1 MVRWSDVSKHLQ
13 DFYLNNFNLSYYNHD
28 RPNLY
33 KAFIEIEQ
41 LWEDQFSRLNNIKYL
56 MLSEAPLW
64 GEKELYIYNV
74 KTPPRGNF
82 LPMSGI
88 QKVTGNQIRKKE
100 VLIDELGKLGL
111 IVLDVSPFALDSPKK
126 NGTSKTKISYND
138 LKSKEY
144 SELIKPTLGDFLNT
158 KLGRIKEKGENQV
171 IFYRYK
177 RVKDKL
183 DSSVKE
189 YLLENEFINSE
200 DQYIPYLSKDGR
212 NYRGAIDYSKFTSI
226 LKKGG
231 FKTSKR

>member
-1 MVRWSDVSKHLQ
+1 MVRWPDVSKQLKA
-13 DFYLNNFNLSYYNHD
+13 FYLNNFNLCYYNHD
-28 RPNLY
+28 HPNLR
-33 KAFIEIEQ
+33 KAFIEIEL
-41 LWEDQFSRLNNIKYL
+41 LWEEQFSRFDNIKYL

-74 KTPPRGNF
+74 KSPPRGNF

-88 QKVTGNQIRKKE
+88 QEVTGNQIRKKE

-111 IVLDVSPFALDSPKK
+111 IVLDVSPFALDSPKE

-138 LKSKEY
+138 LKRKEY
-144 SELIKPTLGDFLNT
+144 SELIEPTLRDFLNT
-158 KLGRIKEKGENQV
+158 KLGRIKGKGENQV

-177 RVKDKL
+177 RIKDKL
-183 DSSVKE
+183 DSLIKMH
-189 YLLENEFINSE
+189 LLENELITTKNE
-200 DQYIPYLSKDGR
+200 DIPYISKDGR
-212 NYRGAIDYSKFTSI
+212 NHRGAIDYSKFTTI